1 MSEELKNALET
12 VLESGY
18 QLSSDGF
25 NYLKKI
31 ESFNLKDLV
40 KKAIIKAEANEAFIL
55 DSDFL
60 QSIHMEESNS
70 VQKFVSPI
78 VFSVKPFASEHESQI
93 QVLNDFETKALGD
106 LSGFVEHFRSRFNKI
121 ESILRKRIDMVDAT
135 NIRNTLK
142 MPINSKLKVIGIV
155 TNKRASRSRL
165 FIDLEDE
172 EESITVLASDR
183 NIVQKGLSIIEDQVI
198 CVEALKYK
206 PDLLIANDFIWPD
219 VPSTPPK
226 RSNVHL
232 CAAFLSDVH
241 IGSKYFRDDLFK
253 KFIKW
258 MNLEGGSQDYI
269 QLASRV
275 KYVIISGDL
284 VDGIGVYPNQIY
296 DLEITDIREQY
307 EEAASILSDLPDHVE
322 IIILPGNHDAVRKSL
337 PQPPINMEYAKSL
350 CDNKSIHLLGNPS
363 RVLLNGVEVFINHGK
378 ALHDILGNIPGLDF
392 QHPING
398 IELLLRCRHVA
409 PKYGASTPIAP
420 EIEDNLVIP
429 SVPDIFQMG
438 HIHIYGVKKFKGI
451 TLISTGS
458 WQDQTPFQKKMNLYP
473 TVGVAPI
480 VDLQTHKVTK
490 IDFNRFD

>member
-1 MSEELKNALET
+1 LKNALET

-31 ESFNLKDLV
+31 EPFNLKDLV
-40 KKAIIKAEANEAFIL
+40 KKAIIQAESNNAFII

-70 VQKFVSPI
+70 VQKFVSPT
-78 VFSVKPFASEHESQI
+78 VFSVKPFASEHEGQI

-106 LSGFVEHFRSRFNKI
+106 LDGFVEHFRSRFNKI
-121 ESILRKRIDMVDAT
+121 ESILRKRIDMMDAT

-155 TNKRASRSRL
+155 TKKKASRSRL

-172 EESITVLASDR
+172 EGSITVLASDR

-226 RSNVHL
+226 RSKVHL

-241 IGSKYFRDDLFK
+241 IGSKYFRYDLFK

-284 VDGIGVYPNQIY
+284 IDGIGVYPNQRY

-307 EEAASILSDLPDHVE
+307 ERAASLLSDLPDHVE

-337 PQPPINMEYAKSL
+337 PQPPINIEYAKSL
-350 CDNKSIHLLGNPS
+350 CDNKRIHH
-363 RVLLNGVEVFINHGK
+363 R
-378 ALHDILGNIPGLDF
+378 
-392 QHPING
+392 
-398 IELLLRCRHVA
+398 
-409 PKYGASTPIAP
+409 
-420 EIEDNLVIP
+420 
-429 SVPDIFQMG
+429 
-438 HIHIYGVKKFKGI
+438 
-451 TLISTGS
+451 
-458 WQDQTPFQKKMNLYP
+458 
-473 TVGVAPI
+473 
-480 VDLQTHKVTK
+480 
-490 IDFNRFD
+490 